1 MGLEQYIHPG
11 RLERQAGPGGVAALP
26 SGEGRGET
34 EHPCCPSASSSDFP
48 PRLPRRGPPGAAL
61 TREDPAVP
69 GEKSGPHGEAAVG
82 AVGGLLGLL
91 AGQQQPLDVLGLQ
104 GEAGTLLGHVDP
116 PGPAEK
122 RNASSQPVWAGPHRD
137 GSSSPGVC
145 PCREAARC
153 APLGVLGRAGEGEGW
168 GQKVCVCVLVPAW
181 MPRVHGCFM
190 RSRGDHSHC
199 WHALMSQR
207 VGTDA
212 TVSDVTVDTVAS
224 GKRPWSGQL
233 VVWEIQAP
241 SVDQPVC

>member
-1 MGLEQYIHPG
+1 MASWQDSSNRWTCWGSRARLGRSWAMSIHRGRRRSGTRARSRCGL
-11 RLERQAGPGGVAALP
+11 GPTATAA
-26 SGEGRGET
+26 
-34 EHPCCPSASSSDFP
+34 P
-48 PRLPRRGPPGAAL
+48 P
-61 TREDPAVP
+61 
-69 GEKSGPHGEAAVG
+69 
-82 AVGGLLGLL
+82 
-91 AGQQQPLDVLGLQ
+91 
-104 GEAGTLLGHVDP
+104 
-116 PGPAEK
+116 
-122 RNASSQPVWAGPHRD
+122 
-137 GSSSPGVC
+137 PGVC

-181 MPRVHGCFM
+181 MPRVHGCSI

-207 VGTDA
+207 VGTGA